1 MMNKISFSF
10 VRRVL
15 CDQSGQVLPWVV
27 GGMVMMLGMAG
38 LTIDVGHA
46 YVVRPQI
53 QGCTNAMALA
63 AASDEYSSST
73 TLTGE
78 ADLFDCGGGG
88 ANTNP
93 YATGAPTVE
102 SICVQA
108 LEPSG
113 TTCTASS
120 PPNAVL
126 VSQTAS
132 VPTTFMRALNILSIP
147 IKTTSIAALA
157 GPVNPWN
164 VAIIED
170 GTGSMSTTDSDC
182 GGVSQYACALNG
194 IQELLQTIKAAC
206 PGGTGASCAPATS
219 NLRVAMFYFPNVLT
233 TATGGGDLSAMNACT
248 AMTFTE
254 PAPFTVYTL
263 PLKAATSYSPMTYT
277 QGASTWTASYEI
289 TYGASDADANGF
301 VSDYYDSADA
311 STDYLNPSSSIV
323 QAIGYGQGTKT
334 GCLQISEGGI
344 NLNNTQG
351 PYTATTKVNKANV
364 GEGITYYASVIYAAQ
379 AALTAEQT
387 LYPGSKNAMI
397 LLSDGQANTQWFY
410 FPYGTITGGLADT
423 LQSSTISATLGY
435 STMNTTPSLTAV
447 GAYYLTTPNQEATAL
462 NANTGK
468 YPDFFDECQQAINA
482 GMDAQNAG
490 TTVFTIAYG
499 AENTG
504 CASTGES
511 HPDDYTDITLV
522 TLDKTPN
529 VSFTLSTLTPCVTM
543 EDIASSIGG
552 ASKTTF
558 FGVQQS
564 GGSVDAACTSADQTN
579 VGTAMNGVM
588 KAIGSNFVK
597 AKLLPS
603 SVSYVVTT

>member
-1 MMNKISFSF
+1 
-10 VRRVL
+10 
-15 CDQSGQVLPWVV
+15 
-27 GGMVMMLGMAG
+27 MVSMLGMAG

-46 YVVRPQI
+46 YVVRSQL
-53 QGCTNAMALA
+53 QGGTNAAALA

-73 TLTGE
+73 TLTTE
-78 ADLFDCGGGG
+78 ANLFASSSGD
-88 ANTNP
+88 ANTNS
-93 YATGAPTVE
+93 YTTGSPTVE

-120 PPNAVL
+120 SPNAVL
-126 VSQTAS
+126 VTQKAT
-132 VPTTFMRALNILSIP
+132 VPTTFLNVVGIHSMPIQTTAL
-147 IKTTSIAALA
+147 AALA

-170 GTGSMSTTDSDC
+170 GTGSMATADTDC
-182 GGVSQYACALNG
+182 GGVSQYQCALNG
-194 IQELLQTIKAAC
+194 IQQLLQTIGPAC
-206 PGGTGASCAPATS
+206 PGSTGATCMPATS
-219 NLRVAMFYFPNVLT
+219 NLRVGLFYFPNVLT
-233 TATGGGDLSAMNACT
+233 ADLPAMNACSS
-248 AMTFTE
+248 MTFTE

-263 PLKAATSYSPMTYT
+263 PLKTATSYAPMTYT
-277 QGASTWTASYEI
+277 QGPGTWTASYEI
-289 TYGASDADANGF
+289 TYGAATTDANGF
-301 VSDYYDSADA
+301 LSNYYDSASP
-311 STDYLNPSSSIV
+311 STDYLNPNSAIV
-323 QAIGYGQGTKT
+323 QAIGYGQGAKT

-344 NLNNTQG
+344 NLNGAQG
-351 PYTATTKVNKANV
+351 NPGSTVLVNKANV

-387 LYPGSKNAMI
+387 AYPGSKNAMI
-397 LLSDGQANTQWFY
+397 LLSDGQANTQWIY
-410 FPYGTITGGLADT
+410 FPPGTLAQTPSQDT
-423 LQSSTISATLGY
+423 AQASTISASLGLNTL
-435 STMNTTPSLTAV
+435 NTSINHSAY
-447 GAYYLTTPNQEATAL
+447 GAYYLSTANQEATAL
-462 NANTGK
+462 NANTGL

-504 CASTGES
+504 CVSYSGS

-522 TLDKTPN
+522 ALDKTPN
-529 VSFTLSTLTPCVTM
+529 VSFSLTTLSPCVTM

-552 ASKTTF
+552 GSTKSTF

-564 GGSVDAACTSADQTN
+564 GSGVDAACTSSDQTV
-579 VGTAMNGVM
+579 VGTAMNDVM

-603 SVSYVVTT
+603 TLSYVVTT